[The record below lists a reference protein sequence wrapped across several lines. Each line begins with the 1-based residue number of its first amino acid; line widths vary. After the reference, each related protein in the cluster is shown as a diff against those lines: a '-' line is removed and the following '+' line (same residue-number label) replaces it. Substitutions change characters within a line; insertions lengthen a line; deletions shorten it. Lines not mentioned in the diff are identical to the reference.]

1 MLPTTVAF
9 TRMAENILD
18 RRANRHSSF
27 SRSDRAHY
35 GAVSA
40 WEGLSPATCLPDA
53 CFCEAVGDGLVRQP
67 SNTWSSL
74 GFCVVALL
82 MLSQWRRERA
92 RGSLTS
98 AEALTFIVAVMLVG
112 VTSALYHASLTFFGQ
127 TLDVQSMYLV
137 VLLALMV
144 NVEALRRPPVS
155 RALPLYVAS
164 NLALGVLL
172 VTVPAVRRH
181 AFGLALAGVV
191 VTEVVV
197 RLKRLRVNGLRFLLG
212 ALATQALAF
221 AIWVLDLK
229 KLVCEPHSL
238 LQGHAAWHLLGA
250 VATLLLWRSLRA

>member
-1 MLPTTVAF
+1 MSP
-9 TRMAENILD
+9 
-18 RRANRHSSF
+18 
-27 SRSDRAHY
+27 
-35 GAVSA
+35 

-53 CFCEAVGDGLVRQP
+53 CFCEAVGDGLIRQP

-74 GFCVVALL
+74 GFCVAALV
-82 MLSQWRRERA
+82 MTGQWRTERA

-112 VTSALYHASLTFFGQ
+112 VTSAVYHASLTFFGQ

-144 NVEALRRPPVS
+144 NVEALRRPPAS
-155 RALPLYVAS
+155 RALQFYVLV

-181 AFGLALAGVV
+181 AFGLALGGVI
-191 VTEVVV
+191 VTEALL
-197 RLKRLRVNGLRFLLG
+197 RTKRLRRHGLQFLLG
-212 ALATQALAF
+212 ALVTQALAF
-221 AIWVLDLK
+221 GIWVLDLK

>member
-1 MLPTTVAF
+1 
-9 TRMAENILD
+9 MA
-18 RRANRHSSF
+18 
-27 SRSDRAHY
+27 
-35 GAVSA
+35 G
-40 WEGLSPATCLPDA
+40 
-53 CFCEAVGDGLVRQP
+53 
-67 SNTWSSL
+67 
-74 GFCVVALL
+74 
-82 MLSQWRRERA
+82 QWRTERT

-98 AEALTFIVAVMLVG
+98 AEALTFIIAVMLVG

-155 RALPLYVAS
+155 RALWLYALS
-164 NLALGVLL
+164 NVALGVLL

-181 AFGLALAGVV
+181 AFGLALGGVV
-191 VTEVVV
+191 ITEALV
-197 RLKRLRVNGLRFLLG
+197 RARKLRVHGLPFLLG
-212 ALATQALAF
+212 ALLTQGLAF
-221 AIWVLDLK
+221 GLWVLDLK